1 MSNLYIISGPMEGQ
15 SFNLKSN
22 TTFVGRAP
30 DNDIQ
35 ISDLSISRKHL
46 KIIIKDSKFFIK
58 DLKSQNGTCFNGNPL
73 DPGEEIEAEE
83 GLPVTIGKTSFFLG
97 KIFSQD
103 DTAAHYSIRL
113 SGEAGEKTKNL
124 LYKDKRITDRKK
136 LELIYEVSAIL
147 MQSLDI
153 NEISDKI
160 LDSLF
165 RGIEKIDS
173 GAVLLIDDD
182 TGKLKEIICKA
193 RNNWKDTKINYSR
206 TIVDRVISEG
216 KAILMSDTS
225 HEHNYDLSESMAM
238 MQIKSI
244 MCVPLIFKSYILG
257 VIYVHSV
264 SVGQGFV
271 KEDLFLLTS
280 LSSPATLA
288 IENALLYSRRKE
300 TEDALRESEEK
311 YRLLAE
317 TAKDIILTFD
327 LDGRVTYA
335 NKAWCEISGYSREET
350 LVKGV
355 EDLVPKDELDG
366 LRKSLSE
373 RRSSKN

>member
-124 LYKDKRITDRKK
+124 LYKDRRITDRKK

-182 TGKLKEIICKA
+182 TGKLKEIIC
-193 RNNWKDTKINYSR
+193 
-206 TIVDRVISEG
+206 RV
-216 KAILMSDTS
+216 
-225 HEHNYDLSESMAM
+225 
-238 MQIKSI
+238 
-244 MCVPLIFKSYILG
+244 
-257 VIYVHSV
+257 
-264 SVGQGFV
+264 
-271 KEDLFLLTS
+271 
-280 LSSPATLA
+280 
-288 IENALLYSRRKE
+288 
-300 TEDALRESEEK
+300 
-311 YRLLAE
+311 
-317 TAKDIILTFD
+317 
-327 LDGRVTYA
+327 
-335 NKAWCEISGYSREET
+335 GYSVIWCHVHPSMHDIYSYNH
-350 LVKGV
+350 LP
-355 EDLVPKDELDG
+355 L
-366 LRKSLSE
+366 SLCQGTNTPHSL
-373 RRSSKN
+373 